1 MCSGA
6 GGHRCYKNALPPSF
20 HEHLQSHP
28 DSRSLLASQPLNIH
42 LCCSDSDAC
51 LLVSAEMKF
60 GLIHGSLKSG
70 PI

>member
-1 MCSGA
+1 MPC
-6 GGHRCYKNALPPSF
+6 LLSF

-28 DSRSLLASQPLNIH
+28 DWRSLLASQTLTIH

-51 LLVSAEMKF
+51 LLVLAEMKF
-60 GLIHGSLKSG
+60 SLIHGSLKSG